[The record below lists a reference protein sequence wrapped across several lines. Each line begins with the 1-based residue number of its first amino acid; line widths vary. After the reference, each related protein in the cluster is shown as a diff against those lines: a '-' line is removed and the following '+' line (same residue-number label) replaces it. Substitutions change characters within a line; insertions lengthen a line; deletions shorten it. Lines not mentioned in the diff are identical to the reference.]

1 MRERA
6 STPGAARWGLMAVG
20 LLALLGTGCVVH
32 NHYGEAGPVVVQAPP
47 HEHKGPPA
55 HAPAHGYRRKH
66 APGGVELVY
75 DGDLDVYVVVG
86 RSGVYWHGDRYF
98 CWRDGGW
105 RVSAKVDGVWVSVAS
120 QEVPPRL
127 LAKYARAKP
136 HEHGRELVDSPRG
149 RAWGSPAKY
158 GD

>member
-6 STPGAARWGLMAVG
+6 STLGVARWALLALG
-20 LLALLGTGCVVH
+20 LLGLLGTGCVVH
-32 NHYGEAGPVVVQAPP
+32 NHYGKPGPVVVEAPA
-47 HEHKGPPA
+47 HKHKGPPP

-66 APGGVELVY
+66 APDGVELAY
-75 DGDLDVYVVVG
+75 DDDLDVYVAVG
-86 RSGVYWHGDRYF
+86 HSGVYWHGDRYF

-127 LAKYARAKP
+127 QAKYAKEKP
-136 HEHGRELVDSPRG
+136 HGRGRGHGRG
-149 RAWGSPAKY
+149 YPAKHGY
-158 GD
+158 